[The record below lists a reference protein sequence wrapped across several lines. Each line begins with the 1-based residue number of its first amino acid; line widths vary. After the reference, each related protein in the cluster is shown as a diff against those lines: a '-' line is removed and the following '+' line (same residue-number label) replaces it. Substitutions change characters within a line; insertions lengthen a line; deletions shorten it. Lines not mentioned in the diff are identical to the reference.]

1 MKKNDVYE
9 ITIEDIGTDGE
20 GIGHIYEDGS
30 DKGIAVF
37 VKDAVIGDVASVKL
51 IKVKKNYAYGRLM
64 EVITPSP
71 YRVEPVCPNARRCGG
86 CSIMHM
92 SYEKQLDYKWN
103 KVRNC
108 LERIGGISD
117 VADIME
123 PIYGMEKPYNFRN
136 KMQFPVGLDRDGKV
150 QIGFYAGRTH

>member
-9 ITIEDIGTDGE
+9 ITIEDIGNDGE

-71 YRVEPVCPNARRCGG
+71 Y
-86 CSIMHM
+86 
-92 SYEKQLDYKWN
+92 
-103 KVRNC
+103 
-108 LERIGGISD
+108 
-117 VADIME
+117 
-123 PIYGMEKPYNFRN
+123 
-136 KMQFPVGLDRDGKV
+136 
-150 QIGFYAGRTH
+150 